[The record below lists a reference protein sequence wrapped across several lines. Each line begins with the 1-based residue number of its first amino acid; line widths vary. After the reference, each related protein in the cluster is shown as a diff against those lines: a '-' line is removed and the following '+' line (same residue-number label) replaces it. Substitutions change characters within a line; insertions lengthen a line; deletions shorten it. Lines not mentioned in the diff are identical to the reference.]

1 MRTTS
6 ACLCGGGRSCSDAS
20 TRPSAKL
27 TKPSCSSFVPPI
39 ALLRCTSAPSAGSS
53 VASKILREKAE
64 SSTTATKSPSSAGF
78 RRLVRGGL
86 VPRKAEAPATTS
98 GALSSD
104 RVVPRKA
111 EALAARRPSGA
122 LSADRVSAWSVLSA
136 SSCSGP
142 NSVWRDSKSTTSRA
156 MRVAPICSQ
165 LPTSDRSSSSHCSPH
180 ETSALCSFSRVDSH
194 STQAAL
200 SASPSARAIS
210 QLTSGSA
217 SVLSRCGLCSGCDGG
232 STEECLEGV
241 AEGGELS
248 GGPPTRGAS
257 RSASCFACEHCA
269 AVDSSG
275 SPPHRAS
282 IASNVSAS
290 SSSSPTSLP

>member
-6 ACLCGGGRSCSDAS
+6 ACLCGGGKSCSDAS

-27 TKPSCSSFVPPI
+27 MKPTCSSFVPPI
-39 ALLRCTSAPSAGSS
+39 ALLRCASAPSAGSS

-86 VPRKAEAPATTS
+86 
-98 GALSSD
+98 
-104 RVVPRKA
+104 VPRKA

-241 AEGGELS
+241 AEGGDLS